1 MKKALAL
8 ILVFA
13 LSAIAMS
20 SCAVSGDISRYGVV
34 DYMKNITPAQQTP
47 ETLDSTFRDAYADFA
62 LRLYGEVKKEK
73 NTLISP
79 LSVMLALA
87 MTANG
92 ADGATL
98 EGMEKALGGIKIDKL
113 NAYLK
118 SYVDSLPSGDSFKI
132 SIANSIWFRKDAF
145 EPSEDFLQKVCDF
158 YSPDIYGAPFDS
170 STVNAI
176 NSWVNGKTD
185 GMIKKMLEE
194 IDYESVMFLI
204 NAICFDCKWESKF
217 NPTDTQKNA
226 LFRGSEGT
234 VSCDLM
240 TSKENTYIKGE
251 GVTGFIKKYRGGKY
265 AFAAFLPD
273 DSSVTPDEWLAGMSG
288 DRLVSLL
295 ESSTNGR
302 LLCRMPKFG
311 YEYACNMN
319 DALKT
324 LGMEEAFDSH
334 NARFIS
340 LGKNIRDGSNV
351 CIGKVTHKTFIKLDE
366 EGTKAAAATMV
377 DMTAESAEM
386 PPEIQI
392 ILDRPFAY
400 AIIDTETNL
409 PIFIGTVNTID

>member
-118 SYVDSLPSGDSFKI
+118 SYVDSLPSGDSFKM

-204 NAICFDCKWESKF
+204 NAI
-217 NPTDTQKNA
+217 
-226 LFRGSEGT
+226 
-234 VSCDLM
+234 
-240 TSKENTYIKGE
+240 
-251 GVTGFIKKYRGGKY
+251 
-265 AFAAFLPD
+265 
-273 DSSVTPDEWLAGMSG
+273 
-288 DRLVSLL
+288 
-295 ESSTNGR
+295 
-302 LLCRMPKFG
+302 
-311 YEYACNMN
+311 
-319 DALKT
+319 
-324 LGMEEAFDSH
+324 
-334 NARFIS
+334 
-340 LGKNIRDGSNV
+340 
-351 CIGKVTHKTFIKLDE
+351 
-366 EGTKAAAATMV
+366 
-377 DMTAESAEM
+377 
-386 PPEIQI
+386 
-392 ILDRPFAY
+392 
-400 AIIDTETNL
+400 
-409 PIFIGTVNTID
+409 

>member
-118 SYVDSLPSGDSFKI
+118 SYVDSLPSGDSFKM

-145 EPSEDFLQKVCDF
+145 EPSEDFLQKV
-158 YSPDIYGAPFDS
+158 
-170 STVNAI
+170 
-176 NSWVNGKTD
+176 
-185 GMIKKMLEE
+185 
-194 IDYESVMFLI
+194 
-204 NAICFDCKWESKF
+204 
-217 NPTDTQKNA
+217 
-226 LFRGSEGT
+226 
-234 VSCDLM
+234 
-240 TSKENTYIKGE
+240 
-251 GVTGFIKKYRGGKY
+251 
-265 AFAAFLPD
+265 
-273 DSSVTPDEWLAGMSG
+273 
-288 DRLVSLL
+288 
-295 ESSTNGR
+295 
-302 LLCRMPKFG
+302 
-311 YEYACNMN
+311 
-319 DALKT
+319 
-324 LGMEEAFDSH
+324 
-334 NARFIS
+334 
-340 LGKNIRDGSNV
+340 
-351 CIGKVTHKTFIKLDE
+351 
-366 EGTKAAAATMV
+366 
-377 DMTAESAEM
+377 
-386 PPEIQI
+386 
-392 ILDRPFAY
+392 
-400 AIIDTETNL
+400 
-409 PIFIGTVNTID
+409 